1 MELSIRKIEES
12 DWETLVNMW
21 KMWPEWKKAIPTKE
35 LLPENGTGGFIVEK
49 NNVAIVAGFMYTT
62 NSKVAWTE
70 WVVSNK
76 DYRED
81 DRKDALKLLLNGI
94 EHVAKASGYNI
105 ILSIAR
111 NNGLINTFKELKYTV
126 DDKPSFEV
134 AKKIN

>member
-1 MELSIRKIEES
+1 MELSIRKIKES

-21 KMWPEWKKAIPTKE
+21 KMWPEWRKAIPTKD

-76 DYRED
+76 HYRGD